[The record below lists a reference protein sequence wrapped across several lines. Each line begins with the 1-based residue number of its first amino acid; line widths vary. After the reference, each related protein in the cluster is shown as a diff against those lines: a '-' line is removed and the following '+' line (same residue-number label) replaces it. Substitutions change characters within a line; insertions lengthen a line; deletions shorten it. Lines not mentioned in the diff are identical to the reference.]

1 MLEPIRID
9 HRAHRD
15 RIPQPR
21 HKGGGLEGDL
31 DAVLVQQRLLVAVQ
45 QQASLWPVQ
54 RRRRVE
60 AEAFGGAR
68 RVLRLRVWPRVC
80 ARELQGR
87 LPSTAARAARAAC
100 RATCTKASVPFAGRF
115 AAFAAALND
124 VAAIAHDGSAI
135 STRSSMSQ
143 PCVARAAS
151 TAASSASITT
161 FFFFF
166 APAAAD
172 AASRSNAAP
181 TSAARMLRVA
191 IPSGSIPSDGA
202 SSRDS

>member
-1 MLEPIRID
+1 M
-9 HRAHRD
+9 
-15 RIPQPR
+15 
-21 HKGGGLEGDL
+21 
-31 DAVLVQQRLLVAVQ
+31 
-45 QQASLWPVQ
+45 
-54 RRRRVE
+54 
-60 AEAFGGAR
+60 
-68 RVLRLRVWPRVC
+68 
-80 ARELQGR
+80 
-87 LPSTAARAARAAC
+87 
-100 RATCTKASVPFAGRF
+100 PFAGRF

-181 TSAARMLRVA
+181 TSAARMLCRRTQHSYSCGA
-191 IPSGSIPSDGA
+191 LNSYSRGA
-202 SSRDS
+202 SFFGAELTAVAAMRGGG